1 LAGDEVC
8 VGEDVGLVVGEIVGV
23 GFGDGD
29 GELVGVGVGTGVGV
43 GVGALA
49 KLAVIV
55 PGPFIVATV
64 EEPDGISNVMLP
76 VLDDHEENM

>member
-1 LAGDEVC
+1 VC
-8 VGEDVGLVVGEIVGV
+8 VGEDEGVWVGEIVGV
-23 GFGDGD
+23 DFGDGD
-29 GELVGVGVGTGVGV
+29 GELVGLTVGTGVGV

-64 EEPDGISNVMLP
+64 EEADGISKVMLP
-76 VLDDHEENM
+76 VSADHEENL